1 MSDGWEFQVNTG
13 NADAD
18 RQTIA
23 GYEQQYRAQGM
34 TVSAEPMPSGG
45 FMVRIKPA
53 TAQPAFTGAGTMMM
67 QQAPDAPAPAY
78 GAPPPEPQQQQYG
91 APQQQQYGAPQ
102 QQQYGAPQQQQQYG
116 APQQQQY
123 GAPQQQQYGAP
134 QQQQYGAPQQQ
145 YAGGHPAYAM
155 AGGGA
160 VAGAGAVAMPGVLGE
175 IAPPIAADRLRYLR
189 KVYSLL
195 GASAF
200 IAVACGWLAVSVGP
214 TISMTSPEG
223 HPAEVPLLVGLMLGN
238 DVLLYGAFGLLVLA
252 TFVASWV
259 SKVQYV
265 NIAALFGV
273 AALMGIELA
282 PMAFVAQF
290 YAGLGETMSANPV
303 RDTFM
308 MVFAVFFAITA
319 YIFVARKDFSW
330 LGSILSMGFFVIL
343 TGCVLTFFLDSEPFA
358 LAIATGGAVLSIG
371 FLLYVTSYIFR
382 NSDMDDPVGDA
393 LAMLVQLRNLFM
405 FLLRI
410 FMSRR

>member
-1 MSDGWEFQVNTG
+1 MMPAEGVVKARERSMGDGWEFQVNTG
-13 NADAD
+13 NPDAD

-23 GYEQQYRAQGM
+23 GYEQQYRPQGM
-34 TVSAEPMPSGG
+34 TVSAEPLAAGG

-53 TAQPAFTGAGTMMM
+53 AKPGFTGAGTMMM
-67 QQAPDAPAPAY
+67 QQAPEPPAPAY
-78 GAPPPEPQQQQYG
+78 GAPPPQQEQVPPPQQQYGAPQQQYG

-102 QQQYGAPQQQQQYG
+102 QQQY
-116 APQQQQY
+116 
-123 GAPQQQQYGAP
+123 
-134 QQQQYGAPQQQ
+134 
-145 YAGGHPAYAM
+145 AGGHPAYAM

-160 VAGAGAVAMPGVLGE
+160 MAGAGAVAMPGVLGE

-189 KVYSLL
+189 KVYALL

-214 TISMTSPEG
+214 TIAMTSPEG

-238 DVLLYGAFGLLVLA
+238 DILLYGAFGLLVLA

-290 YAGLGETMSANPV
+290 YAGMGETMSANPV

-358 LAIATGGAVLSIG
+358 LAIATGGAILSIG